1 MILIKCGECGKLII
15 DRAKSMYNNQADKFY
30 CNESCE
36 KKDLED
42 MNSRVPPIKNNNNG
56 QLYWDFPIE
65 HQSDEK
71 SF

>member
-15 DRAKSMYNNQADKFY
+15 DRAKSIYNTQVDKFY

-36 KKDLED
+36 KQALED
-42 MNSRVPPIKNNNNG
+42 KNSRVPPIKNNNNG
-56 QLYWDFPIE
+56 QLYWDFRIE

-71 SF
+71 SL